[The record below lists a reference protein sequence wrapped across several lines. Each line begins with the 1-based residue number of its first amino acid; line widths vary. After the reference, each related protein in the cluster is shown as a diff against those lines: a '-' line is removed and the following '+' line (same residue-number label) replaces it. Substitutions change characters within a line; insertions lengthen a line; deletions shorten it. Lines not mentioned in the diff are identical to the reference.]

1 MSSAR
6 FAFGPFVFDSQRQLL
21 FEQGRPVGLGQRALA
36 LLGALLAARGDVVLK
51 SELMDVAWPGLYVE
65 ESNLTVQVA
74 ALRRRLGPAGAGEW
88 IETLSR
94 VGYRFAGAF
103 SLVEPGG
110 SMAPGPRQH
119 AVPPPAPDS
128 ALRNYE
134 LYIRARSLMLQSP
147 EDNNLA
153 RRYLQHVL
161 LQDATLAPAHACL
174 AISYFGDALYFSR
187 DAEANRAAGAVHAQ
201 TAIALNPEDATAR
214 WASGFVKLYSGRAD
228 EAASDWE
235 IALALAPDQ
244 PEVLAKMGDLHVQ
257 DGDAAGGIALAERAI
272 ERNPH
277 ALGCAYWDLGFAYYA
292 GGRYEDAVRA
302 LGLPEVERLPARRIR
317 AAALAQL
324 GRQEEAREEARRFL
338 VSSPGFSIAEWAATQ
353 RFRQRAD
360 LEHFVDGYALAGLP
374 R

>member
-1 MSSAR
+1 MSGTR

-65 ESNLTVQVA
+65 ESNLTVQIA

-103 SLVEPGG
+103 SLIEPAGPLLAG
-110 SMAPGPRQH
+110 PLVPGPRQY
-119 AVPPPAPDS
+119 AVPRPTSDIT
-128 ALRNYE
+128 LRNYE

-174 AISYFGDALYFSR
+174 AIS
-187 DAEANRAAGAVHAQ
+187 
-201 TAIALNPEDATAR
+201 
-214 WASGFVKLYSGRAD
+214 
-228 EAASDWE
+228 
-235 IALALAPDQ
+235 
-244 PEVLAKMGDLHVQ
+244 
-257 DGDAAGGIALAERAI
+257 
-272 ERNPH
+272 
-277 ALGCAYWDLGFAYYA
+277 
-292 GGRYEDAVRA
+292 
-302 LGLPEVERLPARRIR
+302 
-317 AAALAQL
+317 
-324 GRQEEAREEARRFL
+324 
-338 VSSPGFSIAEWAATQ
+338 
-353 RFRQRAD
+353 
-360 LEHFVDGYALAGLP
+360 
-374 R
+374 